1 MRPTPTGRPQ
11 VGGVLSSA
19 HSASERVQH
28 TLVPHD
34 TVHPLLWGWGLS
46 GGDSPE
52 GHCRQSLD
60 RSSVT
65 PVFISLRPFAPP
77 ALPDFDA
84 TMDALTPAH
93 RSVPEVASVVSCLS
107 RCPILH
113 RSLDCCVWC
122 SPKPLF
128 PRVVTVVMSRY
139 PCFLCCTFR
148 PFCLQPPLAVLMRRL
163 GFAASSVPS
172 IAALPLRS
180 CPRTKRIWVSPLT
193 SRLTTATGRIE
204 FVSDDRSHPVL
215 RTGRSLRVA
224 PHPASRRRSYL
235 RLRGTRHP
243 PTRTFT
249 SPMQQHHRR
258 TCSTPSA

>member
-1 MRPTPTGRPQ
+1 M
-11 VGGVLSSA
+11 
-19 HSASERVQH
+19 
-28 TLVPHD
+28 
-34 TVHPLLWGWGLS
+34 S

-52 GHCRQSLD
+52 GHCRQSLVLSFG
-60 RSSVT
+60 RHA
-65 PVFISLRPFAPP
+65 FISLRPFAPP
-77 ALPDFDA
+77 ALPGFDA

-93 RSVPEVASVVSCLS
+93 RSVPEVVSAASYLS

-113 RSLDCCVWC
+113 RSLDCCVWL
-122 SPKPLF
+122 PRPLF

-148 PFCLQPPLAVLMRRL
+148 PFCLQPPLAVPMLRL

-172 IAALPLRS
+172 IAAFPQRS
-180 CPRTKRIWVSPLT
+180 CPRTKRIWVSPLP

-204 FVSDDRSHPVL
+204 FVSEDRSPPVL
-215 RTGRSLRVA
+215 RTGHSLRVA

-249 SPMQQHHRR
+249 SPMQQHYRR
-258 TCSTPSA
+258 TRCLSEYYSVLPQCPSFRLGFGLFGLCPDLGAHRSPQPPAKRFL